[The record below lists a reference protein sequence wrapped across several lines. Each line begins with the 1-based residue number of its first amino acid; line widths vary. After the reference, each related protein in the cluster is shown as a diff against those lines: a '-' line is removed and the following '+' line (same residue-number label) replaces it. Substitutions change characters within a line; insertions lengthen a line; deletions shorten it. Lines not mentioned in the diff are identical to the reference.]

1 MDDLEHVDVLI
12 VGAGLSGIGAAYH
25 VQTYCPQKSYAIFEG
40 RHAIG
45 GTWDLFR
52 YPGVRSDSDMY
63 TLGYR
68 FRPWK
73 NAKAI
78 ADGPSILEYIEETA
92 KEYNIDRKIRFN
104 HRVKHAAWSSR
115 TSQWTVEAER
125 SGAETARI
133 TCRFIYVCT
142 GYYNYESGYLP
153 QWNGMEQYKG
163 TLVHPQ
169 KWPQDLNYDGKRV
182 VVIGSG
188 ATAVTLVPAMAER
201 AAHVTMLQ
209 RSPTY
214 IVNLPSRDKIANALR
229 RHLPLKAAY
238 AVTRWKNVFLQMFF
252 YALARKNPR
261 FFRNMVMKGVRHQLG
276 PGYEQHFSPGYN
288 PWDQRLCMVP
298 DADLFN
304 SMRAGKASVVTD
316 QIDSFTERGVRLTS
330 GNELEADIV
339 VAATGLD
346 LRLMHGLELVVDG
359 RPVDMSKTMAYKGM
373 MFSDVPNLAA
383 AFGYTNASWTL
394 KCDLTSEYV
403 CKLLNYMD
411 RFDYLKCTP
420 RKRDASVKE
429 EPVLDFTS
437 GYVQRAL
444 GSLPKQGSKT
454 PWRLH
459 QNYALD
465 LIGVRFNEIDDGVME
480 FRR

>member
-1 MDDLEHVDVLI
+1 
-12 VGAGLSGIGAAYH
+12 
-25 VQTYCPQKSYAIFEG
+25 
-40 RHAIG
+40 
-45 GTWDLFR
+45 
-52 YPGVRSDSDMY
+52 
-63 TLGYR
+63 
-68 FRPWK
+68 
-73 NAKAI
+73 
-78 ADGPSILEYIEETA
+78 
-92 KEYNIDRKIRFN
+92 
-104 HRVKHAAWSSR
+104 
-115 TSQWTVEAER
+115 
-125 SGAETARI
+125 
-133 TCRFIYVCT
+133 
-142 GYYNYESGYLP
+142 
-153 QWNGMEQYKG
+153 
-163 TLVHPQ
+163 
-169 KWPQDLNYDGKRV
+169 
-182 VVIGSG
+182 
-188 ATAVTLVPAMAER
+188 
-201 AAHVTMLQ
+201 
-209 RSPTY
+209 
-214 IVNLPSRDKIANALR
+214 
-229 RHLPLKAAY
+229 
-238 AVTRWKNVFLQMFF
+238 
-252 YALARKNPR
+252 
-261 FFRNMVMKGVRHQLG
+261 MVMKGVRHQLG